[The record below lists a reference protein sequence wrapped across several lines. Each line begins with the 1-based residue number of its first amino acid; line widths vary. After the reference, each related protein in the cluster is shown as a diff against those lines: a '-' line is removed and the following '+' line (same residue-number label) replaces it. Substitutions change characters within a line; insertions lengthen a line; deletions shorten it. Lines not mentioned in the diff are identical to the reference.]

1 MKRQLGRGVAV
12 VGVGKSR
19 FGMFADRDSKDLFAE
34 AFTRMLACVDK
45 GIDPNDIEALY
56 LGNFS
61 NAGQRH
67 SRRRATTRL
76 RSDHPAPSSPVE
88 QDLVFLGLIGMIDP
102 PRDE

>member
-1 MKRQLGRGVAV
+1 MKRKLDRGVAV
-12 VGVGKSR
+12 IGVGKSQ

-61 NAGQRH
+61 NDFFAG
-67 SRRRATTRL
+67 A
-76 RSDHPAPSSPVE
+76 
-88 QDLVFLGLIGMIDP
+88 
-102 PRDE
+102 